1 MYKLDL
7 EKAEEPE
14 IKLPISAGS
23 LKKQRNSRKTY
34 TSAPLAMLKPLIV
47 WITTNSGKFLR
58 RWEYQISLTCLLRNL
73 YADQES
79 NRYNQIWN
87 ELVQN
92 WKRSMS
98 RPYIVTC
105 LFNLCAEYILRNTKL
120 DETQAGIKAARRNI
134 NNLRYA
140 NDTTLMAESQ
150 EELKS
155 LLMKV
160 KEESENVGLKPNIQK
175 MKIRPSGPITSWQVD
190 GWKNGNSDKFYF
202 LGLQN
207 HWRQWLQPRN

>member
-1 MYKLDL
+1 MFKLDL
-7 EKAEEPE
+7 EKWEDQRSNCQHLLDHRKPKELQKSIYFCFTDYAKAFYCMFHK
-14 IKLPISAGS
+14 ILWKI
-23 LKKQRNSRKTY
+23 LKEMGV
-34 TSAPLAMLKPLIV
+34 PDH
-47 WITTNSGKFLR
+47 
-58 RWEYQISLTCLLRNL
+58 LTCLLRNL

>member
-14 IKLPISAGS
+14 IKLPTSAGS

-34 TSAPLAMLKPLIV
+34 TSASLAMLKPLIV

-58 RWEYQISLTCLLRNL
+58 RWEHQIRLTCLLRNL

-105 LFNLCAEYILRNTKL
+105 LFNLCAEYILRNAKL

-190 GWKNGNSDKFYF
+190 G
-202 LGLQN
+202 
-207 HWRQWLQPRN
+207 